1 MILTALTGLLAG
13 AFHVLSGPD
22 HLAAVAPLALS
33 SGDRRAW
40 REGWRWGIGHTAGVI
55 VVALVALVLREVL
68 PPMETLSSWS
78 ERIVGV
84 ALVAVGAW
92 SLVRALRI
100 GPVAHTHGAFAHD
113 HTHVQRGPRWIRRM
127 GHPHA
132 SFALG
137 LLHGAAGS
145 SHVLGIVPALALPSA
160 TAAVLYLGAF
170 GCGSIAAMAGFA
182 ATVGRLRSLGPLHLE
197 RALMAGCGVLAL
209 AVGTAWL
216 LGVAA

>member
-1 MILTALTGLLAG
+1 MMLTALTGLLAG
-13 AFHVLSGPD
+13 TFHVLSGPD
-22 HLAAVAPLALS
+22 HLAAVAPLAVS
-33 SGDRRAW
+33 SRERRAW

-55 VVALVALVLREVL
+55 VVAMVALALREVL
-68 PPMETLSSWS
+68 PPIATISSWS

-84 ALVAVGAW
+84 ALLGVGAW
-92 SLVRALRI
+92 SLGRALRI
-100 GPVAHTHGAFAHD
+100 GPLAHTHGAIAHD
-113 HTHVQRGPRWIRRM
+113 HTHVRRGPRWVRRV

-160 TAAVLYLGAF
+160 SGALLYLAAF

-182 ATVGRLRSLGPLHLE
+182 ATVGWLRVLGTFHLE
-197 RALMAGCGVLAL
+197 RGLMAVCGVMAV
-209 AVGTAWL
+209 AVGAVWL
-216 LGVAA
+216 SG

>member
-1 MILTALTGLLAG
+1 M
-13 AFHVLSGPD
+13 
-22 HLAAVAPLALS
+22 
-33 SGDRRAW
+33 
-40 REGWRWGIGHTAGVI
+40 
-55 VVALVALVLREVL
+55 
-68 PPMETLSSWS
+68 
-78 ERIVGV
+78 GV

-100 GPVAHTHGAFAHD
+100 GPLAHTHGAIAHD

-137 LLHGAAGS
+137 VLHGAAGS
-145 SHVLGIVPALALPSA
+145 AHVLGIVPALALPSA

-216 LGVAA
+216 LGAAV